1 MKKIFVL
8 ILALA
13 VLSTGSI
20 YAYERSGHYQGNNNS
35 SYDNH
40 NGCRGSRNGGR
51 GSRNGGRGYGRNH
64 RSGYGRHNM
73 NGSRGYGNHYRNGRN
88 NYAALLTDAQVKEI
102 DNIRADYYERLSNAS
117 LEMEKQNNIIRAE
130 MMKESPDKAKI
141 DAAIDAKLEAQGQS
155 QKLRIEMNMAIDT
168 ILEKTE
174 ATK

>member
-13 VLSTGSI
+13 VLSIGSI

-35 SYDNH
+35 SYGNH
-40 NGCRGSRNGGR
+40 NGGNHNRNGY
-51 GSRNGGRGYGRNH
+51 RGYGCNNRN
-64 RSGYGRHNM
+64 GNGRHNM
-73 NGSRGYGNHYRNGRN
+73 NGGYGSHYRNGRN